1 MVQYRRR
8 PYARRPYV
16 ARRRPLATG
25 PIRRKKQRI
34 YRTAM
39 AKNPTFVETFHSKD
53 STYGDFQIPAGA
65 GIGRVFKV
73 RISDIPQFAQYAN
86 LYTQYRINWVK
97 AIVVPD
103 FNTTAT
109 EENASQYNTTV
120 PTNYY
125 GMARVVHSIQ
135 DSPNQVAPA
144 TEQAVLEDNGCK
156 IGALRSKWMCSFKP
170 VPDISETT
178 AVGSIPVK
186 SKFKSWYNFD
196 TALTGN
202 NPLHGAVTSYWSLP
216 GGGGGQL
223 NCSVYYKVSFTLRDP
238 Q

>member
-1 MVQYRRR
+1 MILRN
-8 PYARRPYV
+8 PYARKKYV
-16 ARRRPLATG
+16 RKARRPGLAIVRKGRRPRALN
-25 PIRRKKQRI
+25 P
-34 YRTAM
+34 M
-39 AKNPTFVETFHSKD
+39 PTFVETFHSRD
-53 STYGDFQIPAGA
+53 SVFGDFQIPAGA

-97 AIVVPD
+97 AIVIPD

-109 EENASQYNTTV
+109 EENASQYNSTL

-144 TEQAVLEDNGCK
+144 NETAVLEDNGCK
-156 IGALRSKWMCSFKP
+156 IGALKSKWSCSFKP
-170 VPDISETT
+170 VPDVSETT
-178 AVGSIPVK
+178 AAGVIPFK
-186 SKFKSWYNFD
+186 SKLKSWYNFD
-196 TALTGN
+196 TTLLGN
-202 NPLHGAVTSYWSLP
+202 NPLHGAITSYWSLP
-216 GGGGGQL
+216 GGGGGVL

>member
-1 MVQYRRR
+1 MYGRRAPRRSNAIAPYRR
-8 PYARRPYV
+8 A
-16 ARRRPLATG
+16 LASR

-34 YRTAM
+34 YRSILGNKT
-39 AKNPTFVETFHSKD
+39 PTFVETFQSKD
-53 STYGDFQIPAGA
+53 STFGTFQIPAGG

-97 AIVVPD
+97 VIVVPD
-103 FNTTAT
+103 FNTSAT
-109 EENASQYNTTV
+109 EENASQFNTTV

-156 IGALRSKWMCSFKP
+156 IGALKSKWMCSFRP

-178 AVGSIPVK
+178 AVGTVPVK

-196 TALTGN
+196 TTLLGN

-223 NCSVYYKVSFTLRDP
+223 NCTVYYKVSFSLRDP